1 MSLVKPGGGFHAA
14 SSIHLMPSFF
24 DLLSQS
30 SYEKAESSS
39 TTDITIEQQN
49 IVESISNELI
59 AEGLPTDVA
68 GDVLA
73 MAGGFAFQPMRGRGR
88 GGRGRGGQ
96 GRGHGGR
103 GHGGRGYGGYGGRG
117 YGYSEPDSVLEEVE
131 VVDEFVDEFDPA
143 VEEVEVVDA
152 LEYEGDV
159 LDTTAEIA
167 EAVSD
172 YAGDEFE
179 LDPDDVA
186 EVFNDIDQEA
196 VSDITAGSNS
206 LTLSQVQ
213 QLFEMYFNTII
224 NSETTN
230 TTNTYIENTDNSVNT
245 INVDNSINNTIDNSN
260 NSVNDSYNSVVDN
273 SVNNVNTFEVN
284 RTAISLENV
293 ISGERSRGRESVR
306 GTRDDDLIAAGSGRD
321 RLSGRGGADDFLF
334 DQADGGCGR
343 RHADVIRD
351 FDADQGD
358 RILLDSGAFEGDGV
372 VSVADSRRE
381 FQQLRNRGDCDFIYY
396 QPKGG
401 LYYNENGDGRGFG
414 EGGLLAALKGS
425 PELSAEQIALV

>member
-1 MSLVKPGGGFHAA
+1 
-14 SSIHLMPSFF
+14 MPSFF

-39 TTDITIEQQN
+39 TTDVTIEQQN

-68 GDVLA
+68 GDVLS
-73 MAGGFAFQPMRGRGR
+73 MAGGFAFQPMRGRGHGGR
-88 GGRGRGGQ
+88 GHGGRGRGGR

-103 GHGGRGYGGYGGRG
+103 GHGGRGYGGRG

-131 VVDEFVDEFDPA
+131 VVDEVVDEFDPA

-196 VSDITAGSNS
+196 VSDITSGSNS

-358 RILLDSGAFEGDGV
+358 RILLDSGAFESDGV